1 MAQRLCVQTCDIVTA
16 RAVAEMP
23 TLAELCLP
31 FVRPGGQLIVAKGA
45 TPQVSHRRQNST
57 PLQGVFVHSGLA
69 GAKLSLRAWPVRCSQ
84 ELD

>member
-1 MAQRLCVQTCDIVTA
+1 LAWLTSVWCVQMCDLVTA

-45 TPQVSHRRQNST
+45 TPQVSRH
-57 PLQGVFVHSGLA
+57 
-69 GAKLSLRAWPVRCSQ
+69 AW
-84 ELD
+84 